1 MIFSEWI
8 TEQVAINEESLPP
21 KIKKLKS
28 SIEKKIK
35 NTPLIVAS
43 DKGRVAL
50 LTPDYRPIID
60 VGMNGTK
67 FVVKTGDETDTYTK
81 ESDILELIDTAIET
95 GDVF

>member
-1 MIFSEWI
+1 MRFREWI
-8 TEQVAINEESLPP
+8 TEQVKINEESLPP
-21 KIKKLKS
+21 KIKKLKL

-60 VGMNGTK
+60 VGLKGSK
-67 FVVKTGDETDTYTK
+67 YVVVTGSETEELSK
-81 ESDILELIDTAIET
+81 EKDILELIDTAIET
-95 GDVF
+95 GAVF